1 MKSEAG
7 VIFSVS
13 MAKITRLSGRSDWI
27 ELEFVER
34 ERTPS
39 KLMQVGIRLHV
50 AEISLLNTI
59 RKLEKFGVERSRKA
73 STIGCKKPIYSQPTM
88 RVRITS
94 RSTNR

>member
-27 ELEFVER
+27 ELDFVER

-39 KLMQVGIRLHV
+39 ELMQLGI
-50 AEISLLNTI
+50 
-59 RKLEKFGVERSRKA
+59 
-73 STIGCKKPIYSQPTM
+73 
-88 RVRITS
+88 
-94 RSTNR
+94 